1 MIEIEEKEKLTTI
14 MMKHE
19 NWQCFECM
27 QVKMTC
33 VI

>member
-1 MIEIEEKEKLTTI
+1 MIEIEEKEKITTI

-19 NWQCFECM
+19 NCFDCM